1 LASRDPAQCDIAQR
15 KQGWIQR
22 RAEINALARDGGAV
36 YALREACI
44 AAVSAANEGSDYTV
58 AGESNILGRDAAG
71 GREGVE
77 RRCVVPPGARRR
89 GMGFAYRLVA
99 EEGEDLILPDG
110 AADAAAELI
119 ELTIVPK

>member
-1 LASRDPAQCDIAQR
+1 MVAQFTPSVRPALPQLAP
-15 KQGWIQR
+15 
-22 RAEINALARDGGAV
+22 
-36 YALREACI
+36 
-44 AAVSAANEGSDYTV
+44 ANEGSDYTV

-99 EEGEDLILPDG
+99 EEAKILFFQMGPPTRRRTD
-110 AADAAAELI
+110 
-119 ELTIVPK
+119 